1 MTTSRSA
8 RRLVRTIVCAYT
20 LDELPVS
27 WLRVF
32 HRLER
37 EVAKAGLR
45 IRVQLLPLEH
55 LPDSFEVLVVH
66 PSLLARAESLRRG
79 ARIVAATREDA
90 QVAIDEIMRELGRGE
105 SLYAERA
112 EPGAP
117 KIVVHRGSDVL

>member
-20 LDELPVS
+20 RDELPVS

-45 IRVQLLPLEH
+45 IRVRLSPLEG
-55 LPDSFEVLVVH
+55 LPESFEVLVVH
-66 PSLLARAESLRRG
+66 PSLRARAEALGTG
-79 ARIVAATREDA
+79 ARIFTATREGA
-90 QVAIDEIMRELGRGE
+90 QHAVDQLMGELENGE
-105 SLYAERA
+105 LYAERVKGG
-112 EPGAP
+112 EPR
-117 KIVVHRGSDVL
+117 IIVHRGSDVL